1 VESLGAQTCDQGQQ
15 DMASNSKF
23 KAFLTTVT
31 DRGYFKGCEPGS
43 IEYIK
48 REAKVIAK
56 FRAKYSP
63 ADPTTKGAAAAPTS
77 AGDSE
82 AKAKA
87 AEEKKAAGNTAIGAK
102 NYEEAVGLYSEAIS
116 LCPRGPNSHIYY
128 CNRAAAYCH
137 QNNYQL
143 AASDCEAALAL
154 NPSYVKAYSRLGLA
168 RFFLGQYEAAVNA
181 YQRANDLE
189 PGELKQPLQT
199 PHSAC

>member
-1 VESLGAQTCDQGQQ
+1 
-15 DMASNSKF
+15 MANNSKF
-23 KAFLTTVT
+23 KAFLSTVT
-31 DRGYFKGCEPGS
+31 ERGYFKGAEPGS
-43 IEYIK
+43 IDYLK

-56 FRAKYSP
+56 FRAKYHP
-63 ADPTTKGAAAAPTS
+63 ADSPTKNAAAPTS
-77 AGDSE
+77 ASDSE

-87 AEEKKAAGNTAIGAK
+87 AEEKKAAGNAAIGKK
-102 NYEEAVGLYSEAIS
+102 NYEEAVGLYSEAIA

-154 NPSYVKAYSRLGLA
+154 SPSYVKAYSRLGLA

-181 YQRANDLE
+181 YQRAADLE
-189 PGELKQPLQT
+189 PGERSHYTHYIHIVLTGVLRVFLILI
-199 PHSAC
+199 